1 MKISNENFNTVTY
14 SGNNGTQ
21 SISGV
26 GFQPDFVW
34 IKSKGGS
41 YASDHNL
48 MDAVRGLKKVS
59 SASVLVESN
68 FSHRFNSFDS
78 DGFTVQHSG
87 GGGGFTNG
95 GSQSYVAW
103 NWNGGGTTVT
113 NTNGSLTSSVRANP
127 SAGISIVTYTGAG
140 GGRTVGHGLGVAPK
154 AIWVKSRSY
163 QDHWAVYH
171 HNVGNTKI
179 IYLNLAN
186 SPATS
191 SGYWNNTT
199 PTSSVFSIG
208 SDNKTGRSGTTYVAY
223 VFSEVVGFSKFGK
236 YVGNSNASN
245 GTFVFCGFRP
255 ALVIF
260 KKITGSDNWEMKDNK
275 RDLDNP
281 VDRSLFPNLTS
292 NESTGRNVDFL
303 SNGFKHYNANGN
315 TNENGHTYVFF
326 AFAENP
332 LNYSRAR

>member
-1 MKISNENFNTVTY
+1 
-14 SGNNGTQ
+14 
-21 SISGV
+21 
-26 GFQPDFVW
+26 
-34 IKSKGGS
+34 
-41 YASDHNL
+41 